1 MAQQTAER
9 RTNPSEEVIR
19 LGPLMVHLLVT
30 GENSSSSSAA
40 FELTSMGG
48 DRLMAPAHSHNVY
61 EETIY
66 GVDRALTLDSV
77 AVTAELAKCNLLE
90 WAEPL
95 GSSAQMLPSLG
106 LVSLSGELMSQ
117 EIRGSFAWGD

>member
-1 MAQQTAER
+1 MAQQTAEHCILIPKGHPTRTTQAPFPRYR
-9 RTNPSEEVIR
+9 RQ
-19 LGPLMVHLLVT
+19 
-30 GENSSSSSAA
+30 AA
-40 FELTSMGG
+40 LWCSNLIVAIGG
-48 DRLMAPAHSHNVY
+48 ARLMAPAHSHNHY